1 MEILVIATVL
11 AVGIAGGM
19 YIASQIEK
27 RVVKNI
33 QKGDTGEQGPEGPEG
48 HTGQQGPQGLPGE
61 RGSVGEQGERG
72 LTGETGR
79 PGQDATAS
87 NTSIQEIN
95 KRIDKL
101 DDAMYEINKHIGM
114 ILDAKPS
121 SSIIEEEEDENLE
134 KNRLGGGVRNWKRIE

>member
-1 MEILVIATVL
+1 MEILIFTSAL

-33 QKGDTGEQGPEGPEG
+33 QKGDRGPAGPMGVEGP
-48 HTGQQGPQGLPGE
+48 
-61 RGSVGEQGERG
+61 RG
-72 LTGETGR
+72 LTGPKGERGPIGERGERGPKGDTGR

-87 NTSIQEIN
+87 NTSIQSIN
-95 KRIDKL
+95 KRIDKI
-101 DDAMYEINKHIGM
+101 DDALYELNKHIGT
-114 ILDAKPS
+114 ILDSRPKDKDYETDPP
-121 SSIIEEEEDENLE
+121 EDENLE

>member
-33 QKGDTGEQGPEGPEG
+33 QKGDTGDRGPTGAVGP
-48 HTGQQGPQGLPGE
+48 TGPIGPQGE
-61 RGSVGEQGERG
+61 RGVIGEQGERG
-72 LTGETGR
+72 PKGDTGR
-79 PGQDATAS
+79 QGEDATAS
-87 NTSIQEIN
+87 NTSIHEIN

-101 DDAMYEINKHIGM
+101 DDAMYELNKHINR
-114 ILDAKPS
+114 ILDAAPS
-121 SSIIEEEEDENLE
+121 DKDYETDPPEDENLE

>member
-33 QKGDTGEQGPEGPEG
+33 QKGDTGERGPEGPEG

-79 PGQDATAS
+79 PGKDATAS
-87 NTSIQEIN
+87 NTSIQSIN
-95 KRIDKL
+95 KRIDKI
-101 DDAMYEINKHIGM
+101 DDALYELNKHIGT
-114 ILDAKPS
+114 ILDAKPVKAKKE
-121 SSIIEEEEDENLE
+121 IDENLE
-134 KNRLGGGVRNWKRIE
+134 ENRLGGGVRNWKRIE

>member
-33 QKGDTGEQGPEGPEG
+33 QKGDTGDRGPTGAVGP
-48 HTGQQGPQGLPGE
+48 TGPIGP
-61 RGSVGEQGERG
+61 QGERG
-72 LTGETGR
+72 AIGEQGDRGVKGDTGR
-79 PGQDATAS
+79 PGEDATAS

>member
-33 QKGDTGEQGPEGPEG
+33 QKGDTGDRGPTGAVGP
-48 HTGQQGPQGLPGE
+48 TGPIGP
-61 RGSVGEQGERG
+61 QGERG
-72 LTGETGR
+72 VIGETGER
-79 PGQDATAS
+79 GPQGDTGRTGEDATAS
-87 NTSIQEIN
+87 NTSIQTIN

-101 DDAMYEINKHIGM
+101 DDAMFELNKHIGV
-114 ILDAKPS
+114 ILDSRPKDKDYETDP
-121 SSIIEEEEDENLE
+121 EEDENLE
-134 KNRLGGGVRNWKRIE
+134 KNRLGGGVRQWKRIE

>member
-1 MEILVIATVL
+1 MEILVIAAVL

-33 QKGDTGEQGPEGPEG
+33 QKGDTGKA
-48 HTGQQGPQGLPGE
+48 GPQGIEGPMGPQGRTGE
-61 RGSVGEQGERG
+61 RGPIGEQGERG
-72 LTGETGR
+72 LKGDTGR

-101 DDAMYEINKHIGM
+101 DDAMYELNKHINV
-114 ILDAKPS
+114 ILDSRPKDKDYETDP
-121 SSIIEEEEDENLE
+121 EEDENLE

>member
-33 QKGDTGEQGPEGPEG
+33 QKGDTGDRGPTGAVGP
-48 HTGQQGPQGLPGE
+48 TGPIGP
-61 RGSVGEQGERG
+61 QGERG
-72 LTGETGR
+72 AIGEQGDRGVKGDTGR
-79 PGQDATAS
+79 AGEDATAS

-101 DDAMYEINKHIGM
+101 DDAMYELNKHIGV
-114 ILDAKPS
+114 ILDSRPKDKDYETDP
-121 SSIIEEEEDENLE
+121 EEDENLE

>member
-33 QKGDTGEQGPEGPEG
+33 QKGDTGDRGPTGAVGP
-48 HTGQQGPQGLPGE
+48 TGPIGP
-61 RGSVGEQGERG
+61 QGERG
-72 LTGETGR
+72 VIGETGER
-79 PGQDATAS
+79 GPQGDTGRTGEDATAS
-87 NTSIQEIN
+87 NTSIQTIN

-101 DDAMYEINKHIGM
+101 DDAMFELNKHIGV
-114 ILDAKPS
+114 ILDSRPKDKDYETDP
-121 SSIIEEEEDENLE
+121 EEDENLE

>member
-33 QKGDTGEQGPEGPEG
+33 QKGDTGDRGPTGAVGP
-48 HTGQQGPQGLPGE
+48 TGPIGP
-61 RGSVGEQGERG
+61 QGERG
-72 LTGETGR
+72 PIGEQGDRGVKGDTGR
-79 PGQDATAS
+79 AGEDATAS

-101 DDAMYEINKHIGM
+101 DDAMYELNKHIGV
-114 ILDAKPS
+114 ILDSRPKDKDYETDP
-121 SSIIEEEEDENLE
+121 EEDENLE

>member
-1 MEILVIATVL
+1 MEIFIVTAVL

-33 QKGDTGEQGPEGPEG
+33 QKGDTGDRGPTGAVGP
-48 HTGQQGPQGLPGE
+48 TGPIGP
-61 RGSVGEQGERG
+61 QGERG
-72 LTGETGR
+72 AIGEQGDRGVKGDTGR
-79 PGQDATAS
+79 VGEDATAS

-95 KRIDKL
+95 KRIDRL
-101 DDAMYEINKHIGM
+101 DDAMYEINKHIGT

>member
-33 QKGDTGEQGPEGPEG
+33 QKGDTGDRGPTGAVGP
-48 HTGQQGPQGLPGE
+48 TGPIGP
-61 RGSVGEQGERG
+61 QGERG
-72 LTGETGR
+72 PIGEQGDRGVKGDTGR
-79 PGQDATAS
+79 AGEDATAS

-101 DDAMYEINKHIGM
+101 DDAMYELNKHIGV
-114 ILDAKPS
+114 ILDSRPKDKDYETDP
-121 SSIIEEEEDENLE
+121 EEDENLE
-134 KNRLGGGVRNWKRIE
+134 KNRLGGGVRQWKRIE

>member
-1 MEILVIATVL
+1 MEILVIAAVL

-33 QKGDTGEQGPEGPEG
+33 QKGDTGDRGPTGAVGP
-48 HTGQQGPQGLPGE
+48 TGPIGP
-61 RGSVGEQGERG
+61 QGERG
-72 LTGETGR
+72 AIGEQGDRGVKGDTGR
-79 PGQDATAS
+79 PGEDATAS

-101 DDAMYEINKHIGM
+101 DDAMYELNKHIGV
-114 ILDAKPS
+114 ILDSRPKDKDYETDP
-121 SSIIEEEEDENLE
+121 EEDENLE